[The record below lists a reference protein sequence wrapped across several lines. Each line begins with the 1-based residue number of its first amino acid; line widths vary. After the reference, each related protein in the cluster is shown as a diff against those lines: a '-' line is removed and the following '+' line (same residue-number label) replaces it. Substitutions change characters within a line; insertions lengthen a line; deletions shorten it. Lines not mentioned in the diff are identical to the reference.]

1 MATTAAFWSKL
12 TTAQA
17 SKTLPRI
24 VTSGQDFHLKRHKLI
39 TLLTRSKISLFVMMT
54 SGQGSHLEISGSQY
68 LNFCSSHY
76 LGFAEEPRLKKAAHN
91 AIDQYGL
98 GTGYRT
104 LAGTHALHVE
114 LEERIAAF
122 KG

>member
-1 MATTAAFWSKL
+1 M
-12 TTAQA
+12 
-17 SKTLPRI
+17 
-24 VTSGQDFHLKRHKLI
+24 
-39 TLLTRSKISLFVMMT
+39 TLLDGMKMKQTKTYVPKPQGDIVRRSAT
-54 SGQGSHLEISGSQY
+54 EI
-68 LNFCSSHY
+68 Y